1 MDTEED
7 ETEGV
12 NDVDMEENV
21 EDTEVEKEVDTEV
34 EKEVETEGDDKEK
47 EDLISKSGF
56 FVLIP

>member
-12 NDVDMEENV
+12 NV
-21 EDTEVEKEVDTEV
+21 EDTEV
-34 EKEVETEGDDKEK
+34 EKEVETEVDDIEK
-47 EDLISKSGF
+47 ENLILKGGF

>member
-7 ETEGV
+7 
-12 NDVDMEENV
+12 V
-21 EDTEVEKEVDTEV
+21 EDTKVK
-34 EKEVETEGDDKEK
+34 KEVETEVDDIEK